1 MKHQKKCPEC
11 GEWSIWEQSHE
22 DLCEHCGALLSPEA
36 FKRQEK
42 RAEYQEASKK
52 KWIFYI
58 EEDDGALMRFFKKTG
73 NTIYLIYMAILTF
86 IMWLIAVT
94 PG

>member
-1 MKHQKKCPEC
+1 MKHQKKCPGC
-11 GEWSIWEQSHE
+11 GEWSTWYQSHE
-22 DLCEHCGALLSPEA
+22 DICEHCGTLLSPEA
-36 FKRQEK
+36 FNRDER
-42 RAEYQEASKK
+42 RAEYQAASEK

-58 EEDDGALMRFFKKTG
+58 EENDGPVLRFFKKIG
-73 NTIYLIYMAILTF
+73 NTVYLIYMAILTF